1 MTGRKANTT
10 ARTKPLRA
18 IYVVSPVDGDYP
30 VTEAIV
36 EQQDGKVVMLMM
48 VKDRVAQGEPD
59 RPTIEQ
65 LLDHRASGIVNTC
78 VPVMVGSLQEARR
91 QMGKPYRGPTGW
103 PAA

>member
-1 MTGRKANTT
+1 MSGRNAKSSGR
-10 ARTKPLRA
+10 ARPLRA

-30 VTEAIV
+30 VTEAMV

-65 LLDHRASGIVNTC
+65 LLDHRACGIVNTC
-78 VPVMVGSLQEARR
+78 VPVMIGSLQEARR
-91 QMGKPYRGPTGW
+91 QMGKPYRGTTGW